1 MPRRPASVTESD
13 ITRVIRAAK
22 KTGAHEVEIRLGEA
36 LIVVRLAS
44 STGQETPLEQSE
56 QITL

>member
-13 ITRVIRAAK
+13 IRRIIRAAK
-22 KTGAHEVEIRLGEA
+22 KTGACEVEIRLGET
-36 LIVVRLAS
+36 LIVVCLAS

-56 QITL
+56 QIAL